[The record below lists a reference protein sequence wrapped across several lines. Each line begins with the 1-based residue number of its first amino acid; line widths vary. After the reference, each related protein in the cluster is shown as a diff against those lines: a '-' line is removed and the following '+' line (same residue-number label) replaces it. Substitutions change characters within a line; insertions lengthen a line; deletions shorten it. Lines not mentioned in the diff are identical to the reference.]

1 MQIPFYYDYACPWAY
16 LGSCRVE
23 PYFADLGVEI
33 DFRPVILAKL
43 KEPTAGKGLEL
54 GERKKHSY
62 LADLKHWAE
71 MVGAE
76 FSLDAAALMRTDP
89 RLLLRA
95 ALVAKEQGRFRAFH
109 YPAYRARWAEARDIS
124 QPEVVRSLLEGAGL
138 DAAAGLERAR
148 SEEIGQRLE
157 RDTQDAIEC
166 GVFGVPTIFVGDKMF
181 WGNDRFEL
189 VRYYLQKQASPGAES
204 AGRARARAPHATSCE
219 SKSS

>member
-23 PYFADLGVEI
+23 PYFRDLGVEI

-43 KEPTAGKGLEL
+43 KEPTAGKGPEL
-54 GERKKHSY
+54 GERKKLNY
-62 LADLKHWAE
+62 AADVRHWAE

-76 FSLDAAALMRTDP
+76 ISPDAIKLLKTDP

-95 ALVAKEQGRFRAFH
+95 ALVAKEQGRFREFH

-124 QPEVVRSLLEGAGL
+124 QPEVVHGLLEGAGL
-138 DAAAGLERAR
+138 DADVALERAR
-148 SEEIGQRLE
+148 SDEVGERLQA
-157 RDTQDAIEC
+157 DTQDAIER
-166 GVFGVPTIFVGDKMF
+166 GVFGVPAIFVGDEMF

-189 VRYYLQKQASPGAES
+189 VRYYLQKQTGTE
-204 AGRARARAPHATSCE
+204 
-219 SKSS
+219 